1 MANITMT
8 WADEIRILGNDFL
21 IPKKVIDNIIRDTR
35 RLYPGRGDSYMYDR
49 AWAMLF
55 KYM

>member
-1 MANITMT
+1 MTNTMT
-8 WADEIRILGNDFL
+8 WVDEIRVLGNDFL
-21 IPKKVIDNIIRDTR
+21 IPKKIIDNIIRDTR
-35 RLYPGRGDSYMYDR
+35 RLYPGRGDGYMYDR